1 MVSPD
6 TKKFVVHDPVPKKR
20 NWKPSDWRE
29 WLSTF
34 YSARQ
39 DAVENMETDYS
50 CCYLK
55 KSWLFRFSA
64 PFLNGNFFP
73 CPLGHKLFSSWK
85 HSCLTETLHKKI
97 NNKKTQ
103 RNQGSCDKT
112 AWCFFFIQLGTSF
125 GLHLLSAKRPGEN
138 SGHMEGVGVGGE
150 KQSKERVKG
159 ILQRRKVSSW
169 GWSKEKSRSAEGL

>member
-1 MVSPD
+1 
-6 TKKFVVHDPVPKKR
+6 
-20 NWKPSDWRE
+20 
-29 WLSTF
+29 
-34 YSARQ
+34 
-39 DAVENMETDYS
+39 METDYS
-50 CCYLK
+50 WCYLK

-112 AWCFFFIQLGTSF
+112 AWCFSFIQLGTSF

-138 SGHMEGVGVGGE
+138 SRHMEGGSGGWREARKRESKGNFTKE
-150 KQSKERVKG
+150 KG
-159 ILQRRKVSSW
+159 LQLGLVQGKIKVSRGALTQS
-169 GWSKEKSRSAEGL
+169 SAPLSLPPLLSVLCPVLITFRSHSLPSCSVFYPLKHLK

>member
-1 MVSPD
+1 
-6 TKKFVVHDPVPKKR
+6 
-20 NWKPSDWRE
+20 
-29 WLSTF
+29 
-34 YSARQ
+34 
-39 DAVENMETDYS
+39 METDYS
-50 CCYLK
+50 WCYLK

-125 GLHLLSAKRPGEN
+125 GLHLLSAKRPGCPMQITKPSTVLGLKILRHSQWGRWAWLGRLVRYQVAQLHSHTAGLPVQAEAGMGLSTEAWVPN
-138 SGHMEGVGVGGE
+138 A
-150 KQSKERVKG
+150 QSSCTMTEAQ
-159 ILQRRKVSSW
+159 L
-169 GWSKEKSRSAEGL
+169 KSHLHT